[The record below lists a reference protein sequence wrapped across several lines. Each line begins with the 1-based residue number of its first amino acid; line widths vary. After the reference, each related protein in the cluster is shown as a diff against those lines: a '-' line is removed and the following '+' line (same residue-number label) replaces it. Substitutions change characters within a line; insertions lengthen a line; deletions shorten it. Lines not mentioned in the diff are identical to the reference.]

1 MRLFINCSEPVRY
14 ESHQMFLDRFAANGV
29 TTEMLTVSYAMAEN
43 TFAVTQTPIGQA
55 ARTDVVDR
63 IELEQNR
70 FALPVERD
78 HPHAQ
83 VRVSCGPAIVNTAA
97 KAIDEVGHTLPERR
111 VGQIVVQ
118 SDCMLSEYH
127 KRPDLQPFQ
136 DGWYRTGDMGYL
148 ADGEVYIVGR
158 LKDLIIN
165 AGKNVYPQDLEAIV
179 NTVPGVY
186 PGRAVVFGVADE
198 REGTELIGVVAEVT
212 MDDPLE
218 RKHLATLIRN
228 TVAKQSMV
236 TVTYVHL
243 VGERWLIKTSSGKIA
258 RAANREKWL
267 AETQR

>member
-1 MRLFINCSEPVRY
+1 
-14 ESHQMFLDRFAANGV
+14 
-29 TTEMLTVSYAMAEN
+29 
-43 TFAVTQTPIGQA
+43 
-55 ARTDVVDR
+55 
-63 IELEQNR
+63 
-70 FALPVERD
+70 
-78 HPHAQ
+78 
-83 VRVSCGPAIVNTAA
+83 
-97 KAIDEVGHTLPERR
+97 
-111 VGQIVVQ
+111 
-118 SDCMLSEYH
+118 MLSEYY

-136 DGWYRTGDMGYL
+136 EGWYRTGDMGYM

-158 LKDLIIN
+158 MKDLIIN
-165 AGKNVYPQDLEAIV
+165 AGKNVYPQDIEAIV

-212 MDDPLE
+212 TDDPLE
-218 RKHLATLIRN
+218 RKHLATQIRN
-228 TVAKQSMV
+228 TVVRQSMV